1 MILRIYLFL
10 FLLSVSFGINA
21 QVVKSVMLDSMTIVA
36 VSKGFNVTDFIEM
49 VKSDTSFLRGFRNL
63 RNNPHQ
69 VNGTMT
75 VYGKKNK
82 VIATRT
88 RKATQ
93 SVSQN
98 KRWVTIQNEKVTGDF
113 YKRKGDPETYTAE
126 IFDEV
131 FFYKDTIP
139 VDREIVSKP
148 HDPKNENSSHIN
160 QLKKLVFN
168 PGAEIDGVP
177 VIGKRM
183 AIFEDHMVP
192 YYDYRISTSLWQ
204 DSVSCYVFSCISKP
218 DAGDRTVVK
227 SLNTWFDRRTFAIVY
242 RDYQLTYS
250 GLLFDFDVNM
260 KIVMDDAPML
270 YPKNISYKGFWDVPL
285 KKKEKVDFD
294 LSFGL

>member
-1 MILRIYLFL
+1 MFLRFACSYLLPF
-10 FLLSVSFGINA
+10 SSGINA
-21 QVVKSVMLDSMTIVA
+21 QVVKSVMLDSMTVVE

-49 VKSDTSFLRGFRNL
+49 VKSDTSYHEGFRNL
-63 RNNPHQ
+63 RNNSPHG

-75 VYGKKNK
+75 VYWQKEQSSCP
-82 VIATRT
+82 RT
-88 RKATQ
+88 RKAMQT
-93 SVSQN
+93 VTD
-98 KRWVTIQNEKVTGDF
+98 RRRYVTIQDEKVTGDF

-139 VDREIVSKP
+139 VDREIVSQQT
-148 HDPKNENSSHIN
+148 DPKNENSSHIN

-192 YYDYRISTSLWQ
+192 FLRLPYFNSLWQ
-204 DSVSCYVFSCISKP
+204 DTVSCYVFSCISKP

-242 RDYQLTYS
+242 RDYQLVYS

-260 KIVMDDAPML
+260 KIVMDDSPML
-270 YPKNISYKGFWDVPL
+270 HPKNISYKGFWDVPL

-294 LSFGL
+294 LNFKM

>member
-1 MILRIYLFL
+1 MLPRICLFI
-10 FLLSVSFGINA
+10 FLLPFSSGINA
-21 QVVKSVMLDSMTIVA
+21 QVVKSVMLDSMTVVA

-63 RNNPHQ
+63 RNNSHQ

-82 VIATRT
+82 VVATRT
-88 RKATQ
+88 RKAMQT
-93 SVSQN
+93 VTDRRRYVTSQD
-98 KRWVTIQNEKVTGDF
+98 EKVTGDF

-139 VDREIVSKP
+139 VDREIISQQT
-148 HDPKNENSSHIN
+148 DPQNENSSHIN

-192 YYDYRISTSLWQ
+192 FYDYRISTALWQ
-204 DSVSCYVFSCISKP
+204 DTVSCYVFSCISKP

-242 RDYQLTYS
+242 RDYQLVYS

-260 KIVMDDAPML
+260 KIVMDDSPML
-270 YPKNISYKGFWDVPL
+270 HPKNISYKGFWDVPL

-294 LSFGL
+294 LNFKM